1 MEMLTSFFDTF
12 PTWLVAITGVVT
24 AANAIT
30 MMTPTKADDK
40 AVAWLL
46 KLLNVLSMNIGK
58 NKNADDF

>member
-12 PTWLVAITGVVT
+12 PAWLVAITGIVT

-30 MMTPTKADDK
+30 MMTPTQADDK